1 MKKELIRLLE
11 EYGYPVFL
19 QGSMNEDAEYPPS
32 FFTFWN
38 FETPE
43 DKHYDNKAVR
53 AVWGFWVYFY
63 SDDPEK
69 VDDMLGQAAQKLK
82 ENGWTIE
89 GKGEDVASDQ
99 PTHTGRMV
107 TCRYVEYYD
116 NV

>member
-1 MKKELIRLLE
+1 
-11 EYGYPVFL
+11 
-19 QGSMNEDAEYPPS
+19 
-32 FFTFWN
+32 
-38 FETPE
+38 
-43 DKHYDNKAVR
+43 
-53 AVWGFWVYFY
+53 
-63 SDDPEK
+63 
-69 VDDMLGQAAQKLK
+69 MLGRAAQKMK